1 MGEEQKLEKKLS
13 TTSVWALAFG
23 CIIGWGAFVMPG
35 DTFLMDAGPLGTVIG
50 MILAIVVM
58 SLISVNYNYMVRL
71 YPVAGGEFKYTQMI
85 FGDGHAYFCSW
96 FLSLAY
102 IMPIAM
108 NATALALIGRT
119 LLNSVFRIGPHYSVA
134 GYEVYAG
141 EIALAVS
148 VSCLLGILCIKGV
161 NMAGNFQILLTVMLV
176 LGVVV
181 IAAASIV
188 SPKASVDNMRPFFS
202 SETSKIAGIF
212 SIVTMAPWAFFGF
225 DTIPQVAEESNFS
238 PKKTRTIMIASIMF
252 GGGVYIILNTVTAS
266 VLPAGY
272 SSWIEYIREAKQL
285 EGLEALPTFYAAYEL
300 LGKAGLLFI
309 GVAVLAAVL
318 SGIVGFYMA
327 ASRLLFSMSREE
339 FLPKWFGVV
348 DKKSKT
354 PKNAI
359 IFLMIITMVA
369 PFFGRTAL
377 GWLVDMSCAGGA
389 IGYFYTS
396 LAAFKCARKA
406 HSTNCMIIGGIGVV
420 LSVLFAI
427 LLLVPVPGLNSVL
440 GKEAY
445 ICLLIWTVLGVGFY
459 AYMRM
464 KKTDEP
470 VEVVSLENA
479 E

>member
-1 MGEEQKLEKKLS
+1 MGDEQKLEKKLS
-13 TTSVWALAFG
+13 TISVWALAFG

-35 DTFLMDAGPLGTVIG
+35 ETFLMDAGPLGTLIG

-58 SLISVNYNYMVRL
+58 SLISINYNYMVRL

-85 FGDGHAYFCSW
+85 FGDKHAYICSW

-119 LLNSVFRIGPHYSVA
+119 LLNSVFQIGAHYSVA

-181 IAAASIV
+181 IAVASIV

-285 EGLEALPTFYAAYEL
+285 EGWKRYQR
-300 LGKAGLLFI
+300 FI
-309 GVAVLAAVL
+309 LH
-318 SGIVGFYMA
+318 M
-327 ASRLLFSMSREE
+327 
-339 FLPKWFGVV
+339 
-348 DKKSKT
+348 
-354 PKNAI
+354 
-359 IFLMIITMVA
+359 
-369 PFFGRTAL
+369 
-377 GWLVDMSCAGGA
+377 
-389 IGYFYTS
+389 
-396 LAAFKCARKA
+396 
-406 HSTNCMIIGGIGVV
+406 NCWVRQDC
-420 LSVLFAI
+420 
-427 LLLVPVPGLNSVL
+427 
-440 GKEAY
+440 
-445 ICLLIWTVLGVGFY
+445 CL
-459 AYMRM
+459 
-464 KKTDEP
+464 
-470 VEVVSLENA
+470 
-479 E
+479 